1 MTQVH
6 YLYPRPKA
14 KHIRFKDRPI
24 YNMNTAKAL
33 VAILLLSGGY
43 ISSQQVHADVTI
55 NDVILANQTSRANE
69 NQNSGATTATTSP
82 SPQPS
87 SNVAQSTPTSQ
98 PSSNIV
104 RLISTPQIPTS
115 VVQKIPIGYFS
126 VNIGQTKNDSSLN
139 ENLQTGIRLIATPEQ
154 NSTITQPREEASSP
168 IRSLAINKL
177 LSLNNI
183 SIPSLLSTSVSS
195 SNRVSLS
202 DNSNSTATVGNKFNI
217 VSMFVVMVTLI
228 GVTLGI
234 RAYRDKMLSLRDTQK
249 NAPKY

>member
-1 MTQVH
+1 M
-6 YLYPRPKA
+6 
-14 KHIRFKDRPI
+14 
-24 YNMNTAKAL
+24 
-33 VAILLLSGGY
+33 
-43 ISSQQVHADVTI
+43 
-55 NDVILANQTSRANE
+55 
-69 NQNSGATTATTSP
+69 
-82 SPQPS
+82 
-87 SNVAQSTPTSQ
+87 SQ